1 MIINVNTATGVQSV
15 WKQERLILR
24 VGSAEGNEVGLW
36 TNLHGSYGNPIA
48 RYIVPSSDVLYIDMT
63 DYVRTYPFVTRISV
77 CDDYEMTVQVSVV
90 GLINPQSVLIPPHDL
105 DAFGA
110 VIVPPSKIIIAGT
123 QDDLVTCEF
132 YGSQGTWN
140 VTGFATMS
148 SDKRFI
154 GQIDDY
160 FTLSNGMQSHLYT
173 PIMMQ
178 DCARYALV
186 RWVSFTGIQR
196 VAYFEVRGP
205 KSAVSDAYQ
214 LQPIDNEYIE
224 IKGRADGLVLALDG
238 LNAYDVWYYS
248 DVALSSKVE
257 ISLDGGQTF
266 DRVQVTTKEV
276 ETPDF
281 VANGKVEISVNWK
294 RYDAVDL

>member
-24 VGSAEGNEVGLW
+24 VQSAEGNTIGLW
-36 TNLHGSYGNPIA
+36 TNLHGNYGNPLA
-48 RYIVPSSDVLYIDMT
+48 RYIVPSSDVLDIDMT
-63 DYVRTYPFVTRISV
+63 DYIRTYPFVTRISV
-77 CDDYEMTVQVSVV
+77 YDDTEMTVQVSVV
-90 GLINPQSVLIPPHDL
+90 GLINPQGVLIPPHDL

-110 VIVPPSKIIIAGT
+110 VIVPPSKIIIDGT
-123 QDDLVTCEF
+123 QSENVTCEF
-132 YGSQGTWN
+132 YGSQGIWS
-140 VTGFATMS
+140 VTGFAS
-148 SDKRFI
+148 ISADKRFI

-160 FTLSNGMQSHLYT
+160 FVLSNGTQSHLYM
-173 PIMMQ
+173 PILMQ

-186 RWVSFTGIQR
+186 QWVSFTGVQR

-248 DVALSSKVE
+248 DVVLSSKVE

-281 VANGKVEISVNWK
+281 VANGKVEITVNWR

>member
-1 MIINVNTATGVQSV
+1 MIININTATGVQSV

-24 VGSAEGNEVGLW
+24 VVSQEGNTVGLW
-36 TNLHGSYGNPIA
+36 TNLHGNYGNPIA
-48 RYIVPSSDVLYIDMT
+48 RYIVPNSDVLDIDMT
-63 DYVRTYPFVTRISV
+63 DYVRTYPNVTRISV
-77 CDDYEMTVQVSVV
+77 YDGSEKSVQVSVV
-90 GLINPQSVLIPPHDL
+90 GLISPQSVLIPPHAL

-110 VIVPPSKIIIAGT
+110 VVVPPSKIIIAGV
-123 QDDLVTCEF
+123 QGDEVTCEF

-148 SDKRFI
+148 STKRFI

-160 FTLSNGMQSHLYT
+160 FVLSNGTQSHLYV
-173 PIMMQ
+173 PILMQ
-178 DCARYALV
+178 PCARYALV
-186 RWVSFTGIQR
+186 RWVSFTGVER
-196 VAYFEVRGP
+196 VAYFEVRGQ

-248 DVALSSKVE
+248 DVVLSSKVE

-266 DRVQVTTKEV
+266 DRVQVTTREV

-294 RYDAVDL
+294 RYDAVNL

>member
-24 VGSAEGNEVGLW
+24 VVSAEGNTVGMW
-36 TNLHGSYGNPIA
+36 TNLHGNYGNPIA
-48 RYIVPSSDVLYIDMT
+48 RYIIPSSDVLDIDVT
-63 DYVRTYPFVTRISV
+63 DYVRTYPNVTRISV
-77 CDDYEMTVQVSVV
+77 YDDTEMTVQVSVV
-90 GLINPQSVLIPPHDL
+90 GLINPQGVLIPPHDL

-110 VIVPPSKIIIAGT
+110 VVIPPSKIIISGT
-123 QDDLVTCEF
+123 QSDLTTCEF

-148 SDKRFI
+148 FDKRFI

-160 FTLSNGMQSHLYT
+160 FVLSNGTQSHLYT
-173 PIMMQ
+173 PILMQ

-186 RWVSFTGIQR
+186 KWVSFTGVER
-196 VAYFEVRGP
+196 TAYFEVRGQ
-205 KSAVSDAYQ
+205 KSAVSEAYQ

-224 IKGRADGLVLALDG
+224 IKGRTDGLVLALDG
-238 LNAYDVWYYS
+238 LDAYDVWYYS
-248 DVALSSKVE
+248 DVVLSSKVE

-281 VANGKVEISVNWK
+281 VANGKVEITVNWR